1 MAGPQTRTERC
12 FQLSFPH
19 GRLTFCSLFAGRRC
33 CGGEGEKV
41 AATAVAMVEVKA
53 AATVEIV
60 FTNSVTLT
68 RVP

>member
-1 MAGPQTRTERC
+1 MGDSRFARC
-12 FQLSFPH
+12 LQ
-19 GRLTFCSLFAGRRC
+19 
-33 CGGEGEKV
+33 GGGVAVAKV